1 MTNLNSVDYSKQ
13 GSNVSELTKAES
25 PALRSLKD
33 GPVDDIPQVRKFET
47 VIERPI
53 ELTNAKLPNSVIE
66 NTKEQD
72 RASRELKEEA
82 DKEASAFKDIAGKLN
97 SDNLKALMDDGLNPG
112 DSKAD
117 IIEKSVENFKEHR
130 EEKREYTAAEAE
142 HLKESAENA
151 RSMGLNDEE
160 REIAEKLEQSGLA
173 VTKENIEK
181 VQGAL
186 ELAGNAVKNL
196 TDSGKRYLVSENKT
210 QSIINIYMA
219 GHIAGDASSIERSA
233 DGDLYTES
241 AENEKVWQEVLPQA
255 RNILANEGVPVDD
268 ETLGVSKWL
277 FFNDIPI
284 NAENIAEALSLNNLK
299 DGVPKDETEVKIVDT
314 IALGEKSY
322 DAIIGDVDERKAS
335 YVVNYLS
342 NVNADSI
349 KDITAR
355 RKLEE
360 ARLALTYESALGMIR
375 KGIDIDLS
383 DLEGLVE
390 SLKKTES
397 DYYAGLIENA
407 TYDSELSRENEGE
420 SPEKVLERPKLSLS
434 DQVALMS
441 KVLTVRNYAVNM
453 PLDSDYMTGAVGESE
468 KSNNTINLERFHEA
482 GLAYE
487 ASGTEV
493 RRNLGDSMRKAF
505 RNVDEIIS
513 KNGLTP
519 TEANRTAV
527 KMLAM
532 NNADITRASII
543 SMRKSTIIATTAL
556 KGLKPATVAG
566 LIKNGRNP
574 LDMSMEELFETVKEI
589 NNSAP
594 QSDESYAAYLYKIE
608 NRGDITDEE
617 RQAYIGIYRLLNKL
631 EQNDGGDIGSVVLAG
646 RELTLR
652 NMLSAVRSR
661 RQLGFDVTV
670 DEDLGELADF
680 TEAANRIDRQIDS
693 AFISD
698 IAAKLNDE
706 LSEASEDYLKDQS
719 AELARFMSEN
729 SDSTQGLITEGARLT
744 AYNLAA
750 LGDIRRGRRS
760 LNAITDNLPDEDL
773 DELSENSENSLA
785 EMDDPEKLASDVEA
799 INGKLSDKADDLAA
813 ADNITFD
820 RFAALLA
827 AKRTLA
833 LSNVRTR
840 SGKFDIPVFVNDRLA
855 NLSVSINEGGNGS
868 DRGSIDISIDDL
880 LNGEFT
886 VNGDTVTGFMA
897 SEDENVLQA
906 TSGALNLLTE
916 NIENSGFQTGEISF
930 HNVKMVQNS
939 GNNVDN
945 KDSNVKTRKLYR
957 AAKVIA
963 TFMLGRVRGM
973 AENGTDSMS
982 TVKE

>member
-142 HLKESAENA
+142 HLKESAENI
-151 RSMGLNDEE
+151 RSMSLNDDE
-160 REIAEKLEQSGLA
+160 REIAKKLEQSGVA

-181 VQGAL
+181 VQGSM
-186 ELAGNAVKNL
+186 EMAGNAVKNL
-196 TDSGKRYLVSENKT
+196 TDSGKKYLVSENKA

-219 GHIAGDASSIERSA
+219 GHVAPDASSIARRA
-233 DGDLYTES
+233 DGDTYTES
-241 AENEKVWQEVLPQA
+241 TENEKAWQEVLPQA
-255 RNILANEGVPVDD
+255 RKLLMNEGVPTDD
-268 ETLGVSKWL
+268 ETIAAAKWL
-277 FFNDIPI
+277 FLNDIPI
-284 NAENIAEALSLNNLK
+284 NAENIAETLSLDNLK
-299 DGVPKDETEVKIVDT
+299 ESLPKVETEVKIVDT
-314 IALGEKSY
+314 IASGEKSY
-322 DAIIGDVDERKAS
+322 DAVIGDVAERKAS
-335 YVVNYLS
+335 YVVNYLL

-360 ARLALTYESALGMIR
+360 ARLALTYESALSMIK
-375 KGIDIDLS
+375 KGIDVDLS
-383 DLEGLVE
+383 DLEGLVTN
-390 SLKKTES
+390 LKKTEN
-397 DYYAGLIENA
+397 DYYASLLENA
-407 TYDSELSRENEGE
+407 PEEPVATRKNAGGDSEKVH
-420 SPEKVLERPKLSLS
+420 EKPRRSLHE
-434 DQVALMS
+434 QVALMS
-441 KVLTVRNYAVNM
+441 QVLSVRNYAVNM
-453 PLDSDYMTGAVGESE
+453 PLDSDYMAGAVDESE
-468 KSNNTINLERFHEA
+468 KSNNTINLQRFHEA

-487 ASGTEV
+487 ATGTEV
-493 RRNLGDSMRKAF
+493 RRDLGDSMRKAF
-505 RNVDEIIS
+505 RNVDEIILET
-513 KNGLTP
+513 GLTP

-608 NRGDITDEE
+608 NKGDITDEE

-661 RQLGFDVTV
+661 RQLGFDATV
-670 DEDLGELADF
+670 DEELGELADF
-680 TEAANRIDRQIDS
+680 TEASNRIDRQIDG

-698 IAAKLNDE
+698 IAAKLKDE

-729 SDSTQGLITEGARLT
+729 SDSMQGLITEGAKLT

-750 LGDIRRGRRS
+750 ESDIRRGRKS
-760 LNAITDNLPDEDL
+760 INAITENLSEDDL
-773 DELSENSENSLA
+773 DELGGSSEKSVA
-785 EMDDPEKLASDVEA
+785 EMDDPEKLTTDVEA

-833 LSNVRTR
+833 LSSVRIR
-840 SGKFDIPVFVNDRLA
+840 SGKFDIPVFVNERLA

-897 SEDENVLQA
+897 SEDENALQA
-906 TSGALNLLTE
+906 VSGALSLLTE
-916 NIENSGFQTGEISF
+916 NIENSGFIAGEISF
-930 HNVKMVQNS
+930 HNVKTVQNS